1 MKIRSTLSVSTLLL
15 TAMACSSKT
24 PAPATQPAPARAPSP
39 AATAA
44 AQPAAAQPAAARGGA
59 PAAAPAA
66 GGAQAGGR
74 GGQGGP
80 PQMTAEQRAARRDS
94 IAAVRGAVVKELMA
108 KIAGRENEPAGT
120 VFKNIQL
127 MKNVPAGQLLMAMD
141 QGFGRALSVGCDGC
155 HLGNAWESDS
165 LARKG
170 RARIMLAMVNKINTD
185 PELLPKM
192 GPGRGGQPRA
202 VQCVTCHRGGG
213 AGSNALLP

>member
-1 MKIRSTLSVSTLLL
+1 M
-15 TAMACSSKT
+15 CSS
-24 PAPATQPAPARAPSP
+24 
-39 AATAA
+39 
-44 AQPAAAQPAAARGGA
+44 
-59 PAAAPAA
+59 
-66 GGAQAGGR
+66 
-74 GGQGGP
+74 
-80 PQMTAEQRAARRDS
+80 D
-94 IAAVRGAVVKELMA
+94 L
-108 KIAGRENEPAGT
+108 T

>member
-1 MKIRSTLSVSTLLL
+1 ML
-15 TAMACSSKT
+15 A
-24 PAPATQPAPARAPSP
+24 QDARARHATGARPS
-39 AATAA
+39 AVHGRSRRDSLS
-44 AQPAAAQPAAARGGA
+44 AARG
-59 PAAAPAA
+59 
-66 GGAQAGGR
+66 
-74 GGQGGP
+74 
-80 PQMTAEQRAARRDS
+80 T
-94 IAAVRGAVVKELMA
+94 IVKELMA
-108 KIAGRENEPAGT
+108 KIAGHENEPAGT
-120 VFKNIQL
+120 VFKNVQL
-127 MKNVPAGQLLMAMD
+127 MKNVPAGQFLTAMD

-213 AGSNALLP
+213 AGSTALLP

>member
-15 TAMACSSKT
+15 TAMACSPKT
-24 PAPATQPAPARAPSP
+24 PAPAPQPAPARASAP
-39 AATAA
+39 AASAA
-44 AQPAAAQPAAARGGA
+44 AQPATARGGA
-59 PAAAPAA
+59 AAAPAAA

-80 PQMTAEQRAARRDS
+80 PQMTTEQRAARRDS
-94 IAAVRGAVVKELMA
+94 LSTARGATVKDLMT
-108 KIAGRENEPAGT
+108 KIAGHENEPAGT
-120 VFKNIQL
+120 VFKNVQL
-127 MKNVPAGQLLMAMD
+127 MKNVPAGQFLTAMD

-155 HLGNAWESDS
+155 HLANAWESDS

-213 AGSNALLP
+213 AGSTALLP